1 MSFQDLFRRCYLFSS
16 YSGYDFDIFE
26 DVYRHRTSENL
37 EEPLGV
43 QLFWEAGYVAARD
56 MGCVNLGTSIYEV
69 LQTLICA
76 IAGTTYCP
84 NMCGCAEENLQIER
98 ERQRERQRDAER
110 VLPPC

>member
-1 MSFQDLFRRCYLFSS
+1 MSFQDLFRRCYLFSL
-16 YSGYDFDIFE
+16 YSGYDFDIFK

-37 EEPLGV
+37 EEPLGD
-43 QLFWEAGYVAARD
+43 QLFWEAGYVSARG
-56 MGCVNLGTSIYEV
+56 MGCVNLGTSINEV

-76 IAGTTYCP
+76 IAGTTHCP
-84 NMCGCAEENLQIER
+84 KMCGCAEENLHIER